1 MQYISTRGK
10 APILSFD
17 DVLLSGLAR
26 DGGLYIPK
34 DIPKLSAEG
43 LRSLKGKSFS
53 EQVSQIMY
61 LFMDDCISLDAL
73 YEIVDKAYGR
83 FDHVAVAPISQIQ
96 SNHWL
101 LELYHGPTFSF
112 KDYALQVVG
121 ELFDHVLQK
130 RGENIL
136 IVGATSG
143 DTGSAGIEA
152 IRNCESA
159 KIAILFPE
167 GRVSEIQRKQM
178 TTIDAPNV
186 LNLSVEGTFDDCQ
199 DIVKALFNDH
209 AFRDQYHLSAINSI
223 NWARILVQTAYYVA
237 TAINLGAPDQD
248 VVFSVPTGNFGN
260 ILAAWYAKM
269 MGVPIKHLICAS
281 NQNDILTRYFET
293 GVMEMEEVKPSF
305 APSMDIQISSNFE
318 RILYYAL
325 GENPERVDQYMQSFK
340 DEGKVDFGSAA
351 HDMLKQYI
359 SGYRLDDVGILHTIR
374 KYYQATN
381 LIIDPHTAC
390 AYYGAKI
397 WQKQHFEYTG
407 PVVTVATAHPAKF
420 NDAIVRAIS
429 APSFMPRKLQELK
442 DKPEKLQIIPNDL
455 QHARTVIADWAQGH

>member
-1 MQYISTRGK
+1 MQYVSTRGK

-34 DIPKLSAEG
+34 EIPKLSAEG

-53 EQVSQIMY
+53 EQISQIMY
-61 LFMDDCISLDAL
+61 LFMHDCISLEAL
-73 YEIVDKAYGR
+73 YDIVDRAYKK
-83 FDHVAVAPISQIQ
+83 FDHVAVAPLSQIQ

-121 ELFDHVLQK
+121 ELFDHVLKK
-130 RGENIL
+130 RNENIL

-152 IRNCESA
+152 VRNCENV

-167 GRVSEIQRKQM
+167 GRVSDVQRKQM

-199 DIVKALFNDH
+199 DIVKTLFNDH

-237 TAINLGAPDQD
+237 TAINLGAPEQEI
-248 VVFSVPTGNFGN
+248 VFSVPTGNFGN
-260 ILAAWYAKM
+260 ILAAWYAKS

-293 GVMEMEEVKPSF
+293 GTMEMEEVKPSF

-318 RILYYAL
+318 RLAYYAL
-325 GENPERVDQYMQSFK
+325 SENPTLVDQYMQNFK
-340 DEGKVDFGSAA
+340 DDQKVNFGKRAYDL
-351 HDMLKQYI
+351 LKQDI
-359 SGYRLDDVGILHTIR
+359 SAYRLDDVGILHTIR
-374 KYYQATN
+374 TYYKATG
-381 LIIDPHTAC
+381 LVIDPHTAC
-390 AYYGAKI
+390 AYFAAKQ
-397 WQKQHFEYTG
+397 WQKQNPKYTS
-407 PVVTVATAHPAKF
+407 PIVTVSTAHPAKF
-420 NDAIVRAIS
+420 NDAVIKAIGT
-429 APSFMPRKLQELK
+429 PIFMPRKLQELK
-442 DKPEKLQIIPNDL
+442 DKPEKLQTIPADIAQVKTII
-455 QHARTVIADWAQGH
+455 TDWI